1 MELSRERKNEII
13 GIFITAFAILLG
25 VSLFS
30 DTAGIVGSLL
40 KGVFTV
46 LTGNGAFLFPFLFF
60 LWGVRLIRSHT
71 VKISPRLVGLLIVL
85 TAFLVF
91 LHVFNI
97 PHGKE
102 FPEAL
107 AGKGGGIIG
116 STFSFMLRRFL
127 GEAGTYIVLSAVTL
141 IGTLLLFDV
150 LLVALFSTLKR
161 KVHSMYES
169 AIDWFSNFKE
179 NFFKLF
185 NFKFFRRKIEEDDED
200 GEDYNFDDDQDDQ
213 FLEELAILDVTPVR
227 EQVACCN
234 ESEATEVQERQM
246 LLGQEDGTVRQVKMG
261 QMTLNEAN
269 LKGQISQQ
277 NQTPSQTQSKPRPKQ
292 IKRVSGP
299 YKLPPIKFLKPAP
312 SSANKPEAVDQSQ
325 LLEETLQSFGVKA
338 QMISVSHGPTIS
350 RYELQPAPGVKVSR
364 IVNLADDIALAMAA
378 TDVRIV
384 APIPGKAAVGVEVP
398 NPGSSMVKLKDIIAS
413 DQFKKSKSKL
423 TMALGVDI
431 AGEPVIADLVGMP
444 HMLVAGATG
453 SGKSVCVNTL
463 ILSILY
469 KAKPNE
475 VKFLL
480 VDPKKVEMTAYQDL
494 PHLLAP
500 VVTDPKKASAVLKMV
515 VQEME
520 NRYDLF
526 AGSGTRGIESYNQL
540 MRKRQEAIRKAQEDG
555 IEVDSSMNDYQPL
568 PYIVV
573 IIDELADL
581 MMVAANDVEDAICRL
596 AQMARAAGIHLIIAT
611 QRPSVDVITGLI
623 KANIPSR
630 ISFAVSSAIDSRT
643 ILDSSGAEKLLG
655 KGDMLFAPVGSNKPR
670 RVQGA
675 FVSSEEVHQVM
686 DFVKRQAVPEYA
698 DAISQAENGELVID
712 QEEERDELYEEAV
725 RIVVSSSASISMLQ
739 RRLHIGYARA
749 ARLIDTME
757 RDGIVGPYAGSKPRD
772 LLVTEEE
779 AEEMLSQL

>member
-46 LTGNGAFLFPFLFF
+46 LTGNGAFLFPFLLF
-60 LWGVRLIRSHT
+60 LWGVRLIRSHS

-91 LHVFNI
+91 LHVFSV
-97 PHGKE
+97 PHGRE

-107 AGKGGGIIG
+107 AGNGGGIVG
-116 STFSFMLRRFL
+116 STFSFMLRRFI
-127 GEAGTYIVLSAVTL
+127 GEAGTYIVLSATTL

-161 KVHSMYES
+161 KGHSMYKS
-169 AIDWFSNFKE
+169 ILNWLRNFKE
-179 NFFKLF
+179 NFFKLS
-185 NFKFFRRKIEEDDED
+185 NLKFFRKKKVDDN
-200 GEDYNFDDDQDDQ
+200 EDYDFSDDQDDQ
-213 FLEELAILDVTPVR
+213 FLEELAILDVIPPR
-227 EQVACCN
+227 QQVACGN
-234 ESEATEVQERQM
+234 EVEIFEAQENKM
-246 LLGQEDGTVRQVKMG
+246 LLEQEDQTGGQVQRG
-261 QMTLNEAN
+261 QLTLKEAQSMN
-269 LKGQISQQ
+269 RAPKQ
-277 NQTPSQTQSKPRPKQ
+277 NQSPVQSKPRPKQ

-299 YKLPPIKFLKPAP
+299 YKLPPIKFLTPAP
-312 SSANKPEAVDQSQ
+312 NSANKSEAVDQSQ
-325 LLEETLQSFGVKA
+325 LLQETLQSFGVKA
-338 QMISVSHGPTIS
+338 QILSVSHGPTIS

-398 NPGSSMVKLKDIIAS
+398 NPGSSMVKLKDIINS
-413 DQFKKSKSKL
+413 DSFKKSKSKL

-540 MRKRQEAIRKAQEDG
+540 MRKRQEAFQKAQAEG
-555 IEVDSSMNDYQPL
+555 IEVDGSLSDHQPL

-686 DFVKRQAVPEYA
+686 DFVKRQALPEYA

-712 QEEERDELYEEAV
+712 QVEERDELYEEAV

-772 LLVTEEE
+772 LLVTQEE
-779 AEEMLSQL
+779 AEELLSQI